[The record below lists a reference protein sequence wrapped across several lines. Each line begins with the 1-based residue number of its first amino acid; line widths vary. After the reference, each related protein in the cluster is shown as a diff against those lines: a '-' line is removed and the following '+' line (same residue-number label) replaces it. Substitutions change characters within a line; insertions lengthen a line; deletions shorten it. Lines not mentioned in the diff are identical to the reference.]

1 MRRLAVTCLVAGA
14 LVAAGCGG
22 SSNTATFSDPG
33 ATFTFQFPSS
43 FGRDFAAV
51 KREVQGR
58 PPKFSTNVGVNEA
71 NVIVVSEYGIRR
83 AYESYKPAD
92 FQGSVD
98 TLMRTIARAEGSQ
111 ITSSG
116 RGKLGPLDA
125 YTYELSGP
133 AGAKSKVLIGFK
145 DKTEYYVDCTA
156 HPEQAATID
165 KACDQVAST
174 FKLTS

>member
-1 MRRLAVTCLVAGA
+1 MRRAAVIALVAGA
-14 LVAAGCGG
+14 AFATGCGG

-71 NVIVVSEYGIRR
+71 NVIVASEYAIRR
-83 AYESYKPAD
+83 AYESYSPAD

-98 TLMRTIARAEGSQ
+98 TLMRTIARAEDAQVTGK
-111 ITSSG
+111 G

-125 YTYELSGP
+125 YTYQLTS
-133 AGAKSKVLIGFK
+133 ADGAKSKVLLGFK
-145 DKTEYYVDCTA
+145 GKTEYYVDCTA
-156 HPEQAATID
+156 HPDQAATIA
-165 KACDQVAST
+165 KACDQVTST
-174 FKLTS
+174 FKIDG